1 MNLLYR
7 MGYRVAYRLLQA
19 WWLVRRPQA
28 HGAAVAVWQGERL
41 LVVRTSYRPR
51 LDLPG
56 GGIERAETALAAAV
70 RELREETGLRAVT
83 DELTEAGSYH
93 FEDNRRHITA
103 HVFAWRPG
111 APAAAHGG
119 PARDRLG
126 RVSRP
131 RAAGWPATDGAA
143 RALSGRWQSCS
154 PGIASGAER
163 YPPDVARVVAHRAV
177 AGEPAH
183 VGGIQHGL
191 WPPRRRGGIGL
202 LDLAL
207 GCRIGCRSRP

>member
-7 MGYRVAYRLLQA
+7 MGYRVAYRLMQA
-19 WWLVRRPQA
+19 WWLVRRSQA

-41 LVVRTSYRPR
+41 LVVRTSYRAR

-83 DELTEAGSYH
+83 DELTEAGSYE

-111 APAAAHGG
+111 APTAPTADQREIVWAGYL
-119 PARDRLG
+119 DRGQL
-126 RVSRP
+126 
-131 RAAGWPATDGAA
+131 AGQPLT
-143 RALSGRWQSCS
+143 AL
-154 PGIASGAER
+154 
-163 YPPDVARVVAHRAV
+163 
-177 AGEPAH
+177 
-183 VGGIQHGL
+183 
-191 WPPRRRGGIGL
+191 
-202 LDLAL
+202 LAL
-207 GCRIGCRSRP
+207 YLAGGSHARPASRQVPSGTRQMSRA

>member
-83 DELTEAGSYH
+83 DELTEAGSYQ
-93 FEDNRRHITA
+93 FEDNHRHITA

-111 APAAAHGG
+111 RTRGSPWRTS
-119 PARDRLG
+119 AR
-126 RVSRP
+126 S
-131 RAAGWPATDGAA
+131 
-143 RALSGRWQSCS
+143 SG
-154 PGIASGAER
+154 PGISTAGSWLAS
-163 YPPDVARVVAHRAV
+163 H
-177 AGEPAH
+177 
-183 VGGIQHGL
+183 
-191 WPPRRRGGIGL
+191 
-202 LDLAL
+202 
-207 GCRIGCRSRP
+207 